1 VDPGP
6 EPEPPNPEEE
16 WALIMEEDP
25 QAMYVAVKLADRII
39 RHAGG
44 KLAEADADQLVM
56 ARDHALTVLE
66 YVKGYT
72 RGRGFVGYIPHRALQ
87 AVIVAAGARLYVNPE
102 QLTYYATG
110 DYSERPA
117 TLAGWTMAERAVLR
131 RFRRVT
137 A

>member
-1 VDPGP
+1 
-6 EPEPPNPEEE
+6 
-16 WALIMEEDP
+16 
-25 QAMYVAVKLADRII
+25 MYVAVRLADRII

-44 KLAEADADQLVM
+44 KLAEADGDQLVM

-72 RGRGFVGYIPHRALQ
+72 RGRGFVGYLPHRSLQ
-87 AVIVAAGARLYVNPE
+87 AVIVAGGARLYVNPE
-102 QLTYYATG
+102 QLTFFQHG